1 MWLNFPHLIGCVIT
15 LTYIRQSKYHLITM
29 SSSTTT
35 AAEQINMDTLLP
47 TYLRPRRAHTFP
59 SLDPQLRNSEVMPS
73 SINANITT
81 PSVRGWFT
89 YLVGLATI
97 VGLVVA
103 IVAVVVK

>member
-1 MWLNFPHLIGCVIT
+1 MA
-15 LTYIRQSKYHLITM
+15 
-29 SSSTTT
+29 SSTTT
-35 AAEQINMDTLLP
+35 AAEQVNMDTLLP

-59 SLDPQLRNSEVMPS
+59 SLDPQPFNSGMMPS
-73 SINANITT
+73 RINTNITI

-103 IVAVVVK
+103 IVAIVVK